1 MQEHWEKVGDELT
14 AVKEQIEALLEMV
27 PQSQKFYTATANIN
41 KQWKKLQHA
50 VNEMDPFITPVKSVA
65 VTSAL
70 LAHEALA
77 AAWTLWKEYLV
88 EQHGLHLRSRAEL
101 MALKR
106 LSEISGAKPDVAVRY
121 LEFAMSR
128 ADKNFYVV
136 NEQALPEPATTTQ
149 QGGKTVIKLPA
160 QYSPTPSLPVGE
172 GAKASSPVAAAKPAN
187 GFNLKDEV
195 EKFKSSRKTGVGS
208 RK

>member
-77 AAWTLWKEYLV
+77 AAWDLWKEYLV

-106 LSEISGAKPDVAVRY
+106 LSEISGAKPETAVRF

-136 NEQALPEPATTTQ
+136 NEQALPDPATTAQ
-149 QGGKTVIKLPA
+149 QGGKTVIKLPT
-160 QYSPTPSLPVGE
+160 QYTQTQPEPV
-172 GAKASSPVAAAKPAN
+172 AKAFEPAKELAN
-187 GFNLKDEV
+187 TFSIKAEV
-195 EKFKSSRKTGVGS
+195 EKFKKTRKTVGS
-208 RK
+208 RHSN